1 MNKELGDIA
10 IDVLKKDNL
19 EELNESFITALKAAI
34 NMFRTPMTGDATY
47 MFTAIEQ
54 QLEAELRKVQS
65 LKERF
70 SLDPV
75 KLLTGLLDNIDIIKR
90 KIKSDQKFA
99 AEDGAIKM
107 EIPENVAAYI
117 AGQFS
122 LAVIAA
128 LEDTGPLDGGGR

>member
-10 IDVLKKDNL
+10 IDVLKKGEPEKLD
-19 EELNESFITALKAAI
+19 ESFLAQLKASI
-34 NMFRTPMTGDATY
+34 NAFKTPMTGDATY

-54 QLEAELRKVQS
+54 QLKAELRKIQG

-70 SLDPV
+70 LLDPV
-75 KLLTGLLDNIDIIKR
+75 KLLTGLLNNIDIIKR
-90 KIKSDQKFA
+90 RIKNDQKFA
-99 AEDGAIKM
+99 AEDGEIKM

-128 LEDTGPLDGGGR
+128 LEDTGPLDDGGR